1 MKILF
6 ILKKREILDKK
17 NDIYIGL
24 SSGLYNSVKFVSDM
38 LKNTQIQSKIH
49 IANDNNDI
57 DREVKEYRPNYV
69 IIEALWVVPEKFAVL
84 QKLHPLVK
92 WIVRIHSELPF
103 IAGEGIAMSW
113 IGEYMKHRNVMVACN
128 APRMLEQMKFYTSL
142 ASSNYNYKVIYLP
155 NYYPTA
161 FKQKTQHF
169 SSGDIIHI
177 GCFGAVRPLKNH
189 LTQALASIEF
199 ATRINKTLH
208 FHVNS
213 DRLEMNG
220 EPALRNLVGLFE
232 NISKKGHCLIH
243 HTWQPHEEFKQTC
256 ATMDIGLQV
265 SFSETFNIVSADLIS
280 QGVPILSSNE
290 LPWIT
295 KGSACD
301 PTSSKDIVEKLLET
315 YKNPHHNVKTNQESL
330 LNYVN
335 KTKTIW
341 KTYFLGEDEDDISRG
356 LGFCCV

>member
-6 ILKKREILDKK
+6 ILKKREIFDK
-17 NDIYIGL
+17 NSDVYIGL

-38 LKNTQIQSKIH
+38 LKTSQIQSKIY

-57 DREVKEYRPNYV
+57 DREVTDYRPNYV
-69 IIEALWVVPEKFAVL
+69 VIEALWVVPEKFTVL

-92 WIVRIHSELPF
+92 WIIRIHSELPF

-113 IGEYMKHRNVMVACN
+113 IGEYIKHRNVMIACN
-128 APRMLEQMKFYTSL
+128 APRILEQMKFYTSM
-142 ASSNYNYKVIYLP
+142 ASPSYKYKVLYLP
-155 NYYPTA
+155 NHYPTT
-161 FKQKTQHF
+161 FKNKTSHF
-169 SSGDIIHI
+169 NSGDIIHI

-189 LTQALASIEF
+189 LIQALASIEF
-199 ATRINKTLH
+199 ATLINKKLH

-220 EPALRNLVGLFE
+220 APALQNLIGLFE
-232 NISKKGHCLIH
+232 NVSKKGHCLIH
-243 HTWQPHEEFKQTC
+243 HSWQEHGEFKKTC
-256 ATMDIGLQV
+256 ENMDIGLQV

-280 QGVPILSSNE
+280 QGVPILSSSE

-295 KGSACD
+295 KGSVCD
-301 PTSSKDIVEKLLET
+301 PTSSKDIVGKLLET
-315 YKNPHHNVKTNQESL
+315 YNNPYHNVKTNQESL

-341 KTYFLGEDEDDISRG
+341 KNYFLGEDEDEISRG
-356 LGFCCV
+356 IGFCCV